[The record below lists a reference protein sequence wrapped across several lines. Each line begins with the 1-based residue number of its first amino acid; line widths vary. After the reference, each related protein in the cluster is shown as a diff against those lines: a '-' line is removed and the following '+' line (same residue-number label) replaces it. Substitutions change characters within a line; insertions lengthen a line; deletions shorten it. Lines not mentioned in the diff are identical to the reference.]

1 MPRDRLRVGFCSASL
16 FSAVLYASISF
27 GSLFMMK
34 GSEHKKSLLLN
45 YYADEKTEE

>member
-1 MPRDRLRVGFCSASL
+1 MQENNFIKKVQNG
-16 FSAVLYASISF
+16 VYQISP
-27 GSLFMMK
+27 LIMMK